1 MRHAL
6 AAEVMLLRC
15 RHAVWGILIV
25 ALAATAFFSTQT
37 IREMAPPTA
46 AQQVQAQEEYQ
57 TDIRWWEANHVR
69 LAELCVAD
77 GGTPEQCVV
86 PRPQAEQ
93 YLPAQVSFTWTSKV
107 VLLIAA
113 ALMSLALFTAG
124 AAFAGAEFASGVMT
138 TWHGH
143 LPSRSLL
150 VASKLI
156 TITGLAVVTSI
167 VTFGIALAAVSF
179 AASTWEVPLTQSA
192 VTTATLSALRGTVLV
207 TLSAILGAATAFLT
221 RRATVAVGLAL
232 GYVIIN
238 RLIASYDVATGV
250 TPVLDLV
257 TQAEAWVSGGLPL
270 TFWDASGPQE
280 VYVPAIVG
288 LVSWSSITLVM
299 VLIAFFVHRRR
310 DLA

>member
-6 AAEVMLLRC
+6 AAETMLLRC
-15 RHAVWGILIV
+15 RHAVWVIIMVSLG
-25 ALAATAFFSTQT
+25 ATAFFSAQT

-46 AQQVQAQEEYQ
+46 AQQAQAEEAYQ
-57 TDIRWWEANHVR
+57 ADLLWWEGNHVR

-77 GGTPEQCVV
+77 GGTPEQCAV
-86 PRPQAEQ
+86 PRPLAEQ
-93 YLPAQVSFTWTSKV
+93 YLPTQVSFSWTSGV
-107 VLLIAA
+107 VLLITA
-113 ALMSLALFTAG
+113 ALMSMALFTAG

-143 LPSRSLL
+143 VPSRSLL
-150 VASKLI
+150 VGSKLI
-156 TITGLAVVTSI
+156 TIAGLALVTSI
-167 VTFGIALAAVSF
+167 VSFGAALAAVSI
-179 AASTWEVPLTQSA
+179 AATAWDVSISQSA
-192 VTTATLSALRGTVLV
+192 ITSATLSALRATLLV
-207 TLSAILGAATAFLT
+207 TLSAVLGAATALLT
-221 RRATVAVGLAL
+221 RRATVAVGLAI
-232 GYVIIN
+232 GYVIVN

-299 VLIAFFVHRRR
+299 ALLAFFVHRRR